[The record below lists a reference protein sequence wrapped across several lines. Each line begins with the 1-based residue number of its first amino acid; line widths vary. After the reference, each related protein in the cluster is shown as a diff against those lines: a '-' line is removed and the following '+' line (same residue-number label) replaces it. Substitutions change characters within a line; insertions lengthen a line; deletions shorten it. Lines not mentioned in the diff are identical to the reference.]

1 MALTIEEVRRA
12 VAAARREGRVVG
24 LVPTLGALHAGHF
37 SLIERARAECG
48 LVVVSIFVNPTQFG
62 PDEDFER
69 YPRPF
74 EKDVAGCE
82 AHGVD
87 AVFAPEAAEMYPEG
101 FCTEVQ
107 VKGLGSV
114 LEGEFRPAHFA
125 GVCTVVLKLLQIVQP
140 EVAYFG
146 EKDYQQL
153 VILEQMVR
161 DLNVPVRIVGCA
173 TVREQDGMALSS
185 RNAYLSA
192 EERARGLAIAHGLRA
207 AEAAWKSGERRAE
220 ALCALVRQ
228 ELQGAELE
236 IDYVAAAE
244 PETLKPVEGACGK
257 CVLLVAARVGRTRLL
272 DNVILSSEV

>member
-1 MALTIEEVRRA
+1 MARTIEEVRRA
-12 VAAARREGRVVG
+12 VGAARREGRVVG

-37 SLIERARAECG
+37 SLIERAREECG

-82 AHGVD
+82 GHGVD
-87 AVFAPEAAEMYPEG
+87 VVFAPEAAEMYPEG

-220 ALCALVRQ
+220 TLCALVRQ

-257 CVLLVAARVGRTRLL
+257 CVLLVAGRAGRTRLL
-272 DNVILSSEV
+272 DNVILSPEV